1 MDSSKEEPHWA
12 EIQSL
17 LERVQ
22 DGTLNGKVAV
32 TLCQQNLLEI
42 QLAGCQ
48 RKLFTR
54 RYITRGILLQNHNRE
69 LLGGAAGHPR
79 EACGHSIIQR

>member
-1 MDSSKEEPHWA
+1 MDSPKGELHWA

-22 DGTLNGKVAV
+22 DGTLNGKVDV
-32 TLCQQNLLEI
+32 MLCQQNLLEI

-69 LLGGAAGHPR
+69 LLGGAAGYPVLHKLY
-79 EACGHSIIQR
+79 

>member
-1 MDSSKEEPHWA
+1 MDSPKEELHWA

-69 LLGGAAGHPR
+69 LLGGAAGYPVLHKLYW
-79 EACGHSIIQR
+79 SS

>member
-1 MDSSKEEPHWA
+1 MDSPKGELHWA

-32 TLCQQNLLEI
+32 MLCQQNLLEI
-42 QLAGCQ
+42 QLARENCSQG
-48 RKLFTR
+48 
-54 RYITRGILLQNHNRE
+54 GIL
-69 LLGGAAGHPR
+69 P
-79 EACGHSIIQR
+79 EAFCYKTITGSF